1 MKINNVDDLMS
12 IVKCSSYAN
21 AFLSMKAYF
30 LYIEFNKIHPDLD
43 TLAVFLYKT
52 YFEYNDAITSV
63 LCNIHGDVLIRT
75 IKISQDIYN
84 DTTESYSLEQ
94 YNALLPTDD
103 YEFLCGVFGDNLL
116 ISLNV
121 LVGLTKYNALY
132 HRIKDYFVPMYCK

>member
-1 MKINNVDDLMS
+1 MQINTVDDLMS
-12 IVKCSSYAN
+12 IVKCSSYEN

-30 LYIEFNKIHPDLD
+30 LYIEINKIHPDLD
-43 TLAVFLYKT
+43 TLTTLLYKT
-52 YFEYNDAITSV
+52 YSKYNEAVKSV
-63 LCNIHGDVLIRT
+63 LVDIRGDVLIRT

-84 DTTESYSLEQ
+84 DTTESYSLQQ
-94 YNALLPTDD
+94 YTALLPKDD

>member
-1 MKINNVDDLMS
+1 MKINNIDDLMS
-12 IVKCSSYAN
+12 IVKCSSYEN

-30 LYIEFNKIHPDLD
+30 LYIEFDKIHSDLD

-63 LCNIHGDVLIRT
+63 LCNIHDDVLIRT

-94 YNALLPTDD
+94 YNALLPNDD
-103 YEFLCGVFGDNLL
+103 YEFLYDVFGDKLL

-132 HRIKDYFVPMYCK
+132 HHMKNYFAPMYCK

>member
-12 IVKCSSYAN
+12 VVKCSSYEN

-30 LYIEFNKIHPDLD
+30 LHIEFVKIHPDLD
-43 TLAVFLYKT
+43 TLALFLYKT
-52 YFEYNDAITSV
+52 YIEYNNAITNV
-63 LCNIHGDVLIRT
+63 LCNIHDDVLIRT

-84 DTTESYSLEQ
+84 DSTESYSLDQ
-94 YNALLPTDD
+94 YNALLPKDD
-103 YEFLCGVFGDNLL
+103 YEFLYGVFGDKLL

-132 HRIKDYFVPMYCK
+132 HHIKNYFVPMYCK